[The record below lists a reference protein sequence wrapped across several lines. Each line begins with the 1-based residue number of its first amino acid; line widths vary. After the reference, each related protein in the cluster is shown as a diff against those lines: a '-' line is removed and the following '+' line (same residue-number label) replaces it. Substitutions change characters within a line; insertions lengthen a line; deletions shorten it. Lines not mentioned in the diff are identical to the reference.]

1 MLRFEEAQHRRL
13 HCIVRGRRHH
23 ALRRL
28 HVFPAACAIDL
39 HRPFRGERE
48 VEVATLMPMRSA
60 FRRLPWLHAYGCGRA
75 PARRRRAAGEK
86 MVRRRF
92 TATIDTIE
100 RSIPLRDSMSSV
112 EATSPRVS
120 PLFAL
125 VPFLRPYAGRW
136 ALAFLALVT
145 SAGATLALPMAF
157 RYLIDRGF
165 ASGDR
170 THIDR
175 YFIALFV
182 VSLILAA
189 ATSLRFYWVSWL
201 GERVTADLR
210 RAVYD
215 HIMRMSPQ
223 FFEITQTGE
232 VLSRLTTDT
241 TLIQTIV
248 GTSLSLGLRN
258 ALLAAGGIAMLVTT
272 SPVLSG
278 YIIAVLIVVVAPVV
292 FFGRRVRRLSRAS
305 QDKVANAS
313 ALAGEVL
320 NAMPTVQSYT
330 QEPFE
335 AQRFGTAVESA
346 FGTALARIRARAVL
360 TAVVIVFVF
369 AAIVFVLWL
378 GAQAVLAGQMTA
390 GQLSQFILYAVFTA
404 GAVGA
409 LAEVWGDLQR
419 AAGATD
425 RLMQLLA
432 ARSPVTEAQT
442 PAPMPAMGEGI
453 RFDNVGFSYPSRPG
467 ASALSAF
474 SLAVRPGE
482 HVALVGPS
490 GAGKT
495 TLFQLLLRFYDPQSG
510 SILINGVA
518 TRQMSLVTLRQAI
531 GVVLQDSVIFS
542 GSVLD
547 NIRYGRSEA
556 TVAQVRRAAEMA
568 AADGFIEQLPQG
580 YDTFLGERGVR
591 LSGGQRQR
599 IAIARAILRDPPI
612 LLLDEATSA
621 LDAASERLVQTALDN
636 AAQNRTTLVIAHR
649 LATVQQ
655 ADRIVVMEH
664 GRIVAQGRHA
674 DLLRESPLY
683 AQLAAL
689 QFGATAAHDAS

>member
-1 MLRFEEAQHRRL
+1 MPDTPPRATRVTPLL
-13 HCIVRGRRHH
+13 
-23 ALRRL
+23 ALL
-28 HVFPAACAIDL
+28 
-39 HRPFRGERE
+39 
-48 VEVATLMPMRSA
+48 
-60 FRRLPWLHAYGCGRA
+60 
-75 PARRRRAAGEK
+75 
-86 MVRRRF
+86 
-92 TATIDTIE
+92 
-100 RSIPLRDSMSSV
+100 
-112 EATSPRVS
+112 
-120 PLFAL
+120 
-125 VPFLRPYAGRW
+125 PFLRPYAGRW

-145 SAGATLALPMAF
+145 SAGATLGLPVAF

-165 ASGDR
+165 ASGER
-170 THIDR
+170 VHIDR

-189 ATSLRFYWVSWL
+189 ATALRFYWVSWL

-215 HIMRMSPQ
+215 HVMRMSPQ
-223 FFEITQTGE
+223 FFETTQTGE

-241 TLIQTIV
+241 TLIQAVV
-248 GTSLSLGLRN
+248 GSSLSLGLRN
-258 ALLAAGGIAMLVTT
+258 LLLALGGVAMLVTT
-272 SPVLSG
+272 SPVLSA
-278 YIIAVLIVVVAPVV
+278 YIIATLVVVVV
-292 FFGRRVRRLSRAS
+292 PIVTFGRRVRKLSRAS

-330 QEPFE
+330 QEIHE

-346 FGTALARIRARAVL
+346 FDTALTRIRARASL

-378 GAQAVLAGQMTA
+378 GAQAVLAGRMTA

-409 LAEVWGDLQR
+409 IAEVWGDLQR
-419 AAGATD
+419 AAGATE
-425 RLMQLLA
+425 RLLQLLA
-432 ARSPVTEAQT
+432 ARSPVEQATETTAL
-442 PAPMPAMGEGI
+442 PARGAGI
-453 RFDNVGFSYPSRPG
+453 RFDAIGFSYPSRPG
-467 ASALSAF
+467 TAT
-474 SLAVRPGE
+474 LADFTLEVRPGE

-510 SILINGVA
+510 RILINGVP
-518 TRQMSLVTLRQAI
+518 TSQVPLVDLRRAI
-531 GVVLQDSVIFS
+531 GIVLQESVIFS

-547 NIRYGRSEA
+547 NIRYGRPDA
-556 TVAQVRRAAEMA
+556 TLAEVQRAAGMA
-568 AADGFIEQLPQG
+568 AAAGFIEQLPEG

-599 IAIARAILRDPPI
+599 IAIARAILKDPPI

-655 ADRIVVMEH
+655 ADRIVVLDH

-674 DLLRESPLY
+674 ELLQHSPLY

-689 QFGATAAHDAS
+689 QFGATPLDENREPPPAETAPA